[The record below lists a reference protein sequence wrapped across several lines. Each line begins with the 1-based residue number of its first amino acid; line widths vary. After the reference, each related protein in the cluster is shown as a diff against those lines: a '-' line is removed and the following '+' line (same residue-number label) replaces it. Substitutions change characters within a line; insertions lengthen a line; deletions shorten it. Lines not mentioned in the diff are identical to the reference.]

1 MGTETPLVNELIEE
15 SLQQNQK
22 IQGQKNV
29 NTFGFYHDKDKGKIG
44 YDSDKYIDYFGDE
57 YNIPVKM
64 ELDYSKDRLYND
76 MRASAQGMSLGT
88 SDEIEAF
95 LTSLASDKKYSEIL
109 PEVRQKIN
117 NYRMSNPGAAITSE
131 ILGSLLTGKAF
142 VGKTGAGTFKR
153 VLGGGTV
160 YGGGAADPQEDP
172 RLEEGK
178 DLTLGESIRI
188 RSEEAGKS
196 ALWTLPFAYLSK
208 IMQPTTESLS
218 FTKRGEKDK
227 YFNFENRV
235 TPGQVV
241 GGEFKA
247 IEDVA
252 EKLPLVGTGIKS
264 AKENVLKNFNQLT
277 FNEFISDLNN
287 ALKRQTLVFP
297 KNAEG
302 KKIGIKFSKI
312 PETKNKLGNEMFSET
327 NRYVNKAYDR
337 ILEKLVIKDKKTLQ
351 NKVDSILNNY
361 EGQLPTG
368 IKKQL
373 NRLIFNRFN
382 DKDEL
387 IGESLKRAHS
397 QIRTRHRKSGNSTAS
412 DAEDLHDMYGDILD
426 LLSDNIATYNPTTYF
441 QYSALDKIYPKF
453 LSLEKAVISAKNKNY
468 YFSPKQL
475 INAGIS
481 SAKAKSGREIAK
493 GNAPFS
499 ALGREAEEVIGSD
512 ASKDVIPYY
521 AISAL
526 TGTGVYAGSGE
537 DLKERALRG
546 GGALGT
552 LGLVGASY
560 RNPTARKILS
570 EMLRKSFTTRV
581 SPYLGQQNYFG
592 LRDNSGN

>member
-1 MGTETPLVNELIEE
+1 MGTETPLVDELIEE

-44 YDSDKYIDYFGDE
+44 YDADKYIDYFGDE
-57 YNIPVKM
+57 YDIPVKM
-64 ELDYSKDRLYND
+64 ELDYSKNRLYND

-142 VGKTGAGTFKR
+142 VGKTPTGTFKR

-160 YGGGAADPQEDP
+160 YGGGAADPQADP

-178 DLTLGESIRI
+178 DLTLGESARI
-188 RSEEAGKS
+188 RTEEAARS

-208 IMQPTTESLS
+208 IMQPTKESLS
-218 FTKRGEKDK
+218 YTKKGGE
-227 YFNFENRV
+227 V
-235 TPGQVV
+235 TPGQIV
-241 GGEFKA
+241 GGEFKS

-287 ALKRQTLVFP
+287 ALKRQVST
-297 KNAEG
+297 EG
-302 KKIGIKFSKI
+302 KKIGIDFKKI

-337 ILEKLVIKDKKTLQ
+337 ILEKLVIKYKKTLQ
-351 NKVDSILNNY
+351 NQVDSILNNY
-361 EGQLPTG
+361 EGQLPIG
-368 IKKQL
+368 IRKQL

-382 DKDEL
+382 NNDEL

-426 LLSDNIATYNPTTYF
+426 LLSDNIAKYNPTTYF

-453 LSLEKAVISAKNKNY
+453 LSLEKAVISAKNVNY
-468 YFSPKQL
+468 YFSPQQL
-475 INAGIS
+475 IKAGIS
-481 SAKAKSGREIAK
+481 SAKAKSAREIAK

-499 ALGREAEEVIGSD
+499 ALGREAEEVITSSGP
-512 ASKDVIPYY
+512 KDVIPYY
-521 AISAL
+521 AMGAL
-526 TGTGVYAGSGE
+526 AGGYTGTGEDFGEMGIRAGSIVAP
-537 DLKERALRG
+537 LLA
-546 GGALGT
+546 
-552 LGLVGASY
+552 VGASY
-560 RNPTARKILS
+560 RSPKARRLLS

>member
-44 YDSDKYIDYFGDE
+44 YDADKYIDYFGDE
-57 YNIPVKM
+57 YDIPVKM
-64 ELDYSKDRLYND
+64 ELDYSKNRLYND

-142 VGKTGAGTFKR
+142 VGKTPTGTFKR

-160 YGGGAADPQEDP
+160 YGGGAADPQADP

-178 DLTLGESIRI
+178 DLTLGESARI
-188 RSEEAGKS
+188 RTEEAARS

-208 IMQPTTESLS
+208 IMQPTKESLS
-218 FTKRGEKDK
+218 YTKKGGE
-227 YFNFENRV
+227 V
-235 TPGQVV
+235 TPGQIV
-241 GGEFKA
+241 GGEFKS

-287 ALKRQTLVFP
+287 ALKRQVST
-297 KNAEG
+297 EG
-302 KKIGIKFSKI
+302 KKIGIDFKKI

-351 NKVDSILNNY
+351 NQVDSILNNY
-361 EGQLPTG
+361 EGQLPIG
-368 IKKQL
+368 IRKQL

-382 DKDEL
+382 NNDEL

-426 LLSDNIATYNPTTYF
+426 LLSDNIAKYNPTTYF

-453 LSLEKAVISAKNKNY
+453 LSLEKAVISAKNVNY
-468 YFSPKQL
+468 YFSPQQL
-475 INAGIS
+475 INSGIS
-481 SAKAKSGREIAK
+481 SAKAKSAREIAK

-499 ALGREAEEVIGSD
+499 ALGREAEEVITSSGP
-512 ASKDVIPYY
+512 KDVIPYY
-521 AISAL
+521 AMGAL
-526 TGTGVYAGSGE
+526 AGGYTGTGEDFGEMGIRAGSIVAP
-537 DLKERALRG
+537 LLA
-546 GGALGT
+546 
-552 LGLVGASY
+552 VGASY
-560 RNPTARKILS
+560 RSPKARRLLS

>member
-1 MGTETPLVNELIEE
+1 MGTETPLVDELIEE

-44 YDSDKYIDYFGDE
+44 YDADKYIDYFGDE
-57 YNIPVKM
+57 YDIPVKM
-64 ELDYSKDRLYND
+64 ELDYSKNRLYND

-142 VGKTGAGTFKR
+142 VGKTPTGTFKR

-160 YGGGAADPQEDP
+160 YGGGAADPQADP

-178 DLTLGESIRI
+178 ALTLGESARI
-188 RSEEAGKS
+188 RTEEAARS

-208 IMQPTTESLS
+208 IMQPTKESLS
-218 FTKRGEKDK
+218 YTKKGGE
-227 YFNFENRV
+227 V
-235 TPGQVV
+235 TPGQIV
-241 GGEFKA
+241 GGEFKS

-287 ALKRQTLVFP
+287 ALKRQVST
-297 KNAEG
+297 EG
-302 KKIGIKFSKI
+302 KKIGIDFKKI

-351 NKVDSILNNY
+351 NQVDSILNNY
-361 EGQLPTG
+361 EGQLPIG
-368 IKKQL
+368 IRKQL

-382 DKDEL
+382 NNDEL

-426 LLSDNIATYNPTTYF
+426 LLSDNIAKYNPTTYF

-453 LSLEKAVISAKNKNY
+453 LSLEKAVISAKNVNY
-468 YFSPKQL
+468 YFSPQQL
-475 INAGIS
+475 INSGIS
-481 SAKAKSGREIAK
+481 SAKAKSAREIAK

-499 ALGREAEEVIGSD
+499 ALGREAEEVITSSGP
-512 ASKDVIPYY
+512 KDVIPYY
-521 AISAL
+521 AMGAL
-526 TGTGVYAGSGE
+526 AGGYTGTGEDFGEMGIRAGSIVAP
-537 DLKERALRG
+537 LLA
-546 GGALGT
+546 
-552 LGLVGASY
+552 VGASY
-560 RNPTARKILS
+560 RSPKARRLLS

>member
-1 MGTETPLVNELIEE
+1 MGTETPLVDELIEE

-44 YDSDKYIDYFGDE
+44 YDADKYIDYFGDE
-57 YNIPVKM
+57 YDIPVKM
-64 ELDYSKDRLYND
+64 ELDYSKNRLYND

-142 VGKTGAGTFKR
+142 VGKTPTGTFKR

-160 YGGGAADPQEDP
+160 YGGGAADPQADP

-178 DLTLGESIRI
+178 DLTLGESARI
-188 RSEEAGKS
+188 RTEEAARS

-208 IMQPTTESLS
+208 IMQPTKESLS
-218 FTKRGEKDK
+218 YTKKGGE
-227 YFNFENRV
+227 V
-235 TPGQVV
+235 TPGQIV
-241 GGEFKA
+241 GGEFKS

-287 ALKRQTLVFP
+287 ALKRQVST
-297 KNAEG
+297 EG
-302 KKIGIKFSKI
+302 KKIGIDFKKI

-351 NKVDSILNNY
+351 NQVDSILNNY
-361 EGQLPTG
+361 EGQLPIG
-368 IKKQL
+368 IRKQL

-382 DKDEL
+382 NNDEL

-426 LLSDNIATYNPTTYF
+426 LLSDNIAKYNPTTYF

-453 LSLEKAVISAKNKNY
+453 LSLEKAVISAKNVNY
-468 YFSPKQL
+468 YFSPQQL
-475 INAGIS
+475 INSGIS
-481 SAKAKSGREIAK
+481 SAKAKSAREIAK

-499 ALGREAEEVIGSD
+499 ALGREAEEVITSSGP
-512 ASKDVIPYY
+512 KDVIPYY
-521 AISAL
+521 AMGAL
-526 TGTGVYAGSGE
+526 AGGYTGTGEDFGEMGIRAGSIVAP
-537 DLKERALRG
+537 LLA
-546 GGALGT
+546 
-552 LGLVGASY
+552 VGASY
-560 RNPTARKILS
+560 RSPKARRLLS

-581 SPYLGQQNYFG
+581 SPYLGHQNYFG

>member
-1 MGTETPLVNELIEE
+1 MTTETPLVDELIKEA
-15 SLQQNQK
+15 QQKNQK
-22 IQGQKNV
+22 IQGQPNV

-44 YDSDKYIDYFGDE
+44 YDASEYTDYFGDK
-57 YNIPVKM
+57 YDIPIKM
-64 ELDYSKDRLYND
+64 ELDYSKDRIYND
-76 MRASAQGMSLGT
+76 LRASAQGMSLGT

-95 LTSLASDKKYSEIL
+95 LTSLGSDKKYSEIL

-117 NYRMSNPGAAITSE
+117 DYRISNPGAAITSE
-131 ILGSLLTGKAF
+131 ILGGILTGKAF

-160 YGGGAADPQEDP
+160 YGGGAADPQTHP

-178 DLTLGESIRI
+178 DLTLGESARI
-188 RSEEAGKS
+188 RTEEAGKS
-196 ALWTLPFAYLSK
+196 ALWTLPFAWLSK
-208 IMQPTTESLS
+208 IMQPTKESLS
-218 FTKRGEKDK
+218 YTARGDKDK
-227 YFNFENRV
+227 YFNFENRI

-252 EKLPLVGTGIKS
+252 EKLPLVGTGIKT
-264 AKENVLKNFNQLT
+264 AKKDVLKR
-277 FNEFISDLNN
+277 FNEITYKEFIDNLNN
-287 ALKRQTLVFP
+287 ALKTQV
-297 KNAEG
+297 NAVG
-302 KKIGIKFSKI
+302 KRIGIKFPKI

-327 NRYVNKAYDR
+327 NRYVNKAYDK

-351 NKVDSILNNY
+351 NQVDSILNNY

-387 IGESLKRAHS
+387 VGEALKRAHS
-397 QIRTRHRKSGNSTAS
+397 KIRLRHRQSGKSTSA
-412 DAEDLHDMYGDILD
+412 DAADLHDMYGDILD
-426 LLSDNIATYNPTTYF
+426 LFGDNIAKFNPNTVF
-441 QYSALDKIYPKF
+441 QYNALDKIYPKF

-468 YFSPKQL
+468 YFSPQQL

-481 SAKAKSGREIAK
+481 SAKGASVREVAK

-499 ALGREAEEVIGSD
+499 ALGREAEEVIGS
-512 ASKDVIPYY
+512 SGPKDVIPYY
-521 AISAL
+521 AMGAL
-526 TGTGVYAGSGE
+526 AGGYTGTGE
-537 DLKERALRG
+537 DWEERAKRG
-546 GGALGT
+546 GSIVVP
-552 LGLVGASY
+552 LGLIGASY
-560 RNPTARKILS
+560 RSPMARKLLS
-570 EMLRKSFTTRV
+570 QMLRKSYTTKV

-592 LRDNSGN
+592 LRDKK

>member
-1 MGTETPLVNELIEE
+1 MGTETPLVDELIEE

-44 YDSDKYIDYFGDE
+44 YDADKYIDYFGDE
-57 YNIPVKM
+57 YDIPVKL
-64 ELDYSKDRLYND
+64 ELDYSKNRLYND

-142 VGKTGAGTFKR
+142 VGKTPTGTFKR

-160 YGGGAADPQEDP
+160 YGGGAADPQADP

-178 DLTLGESIRI
+178 DLTLGESARI
-188 RSEEAGKS
+188 RTEEATRS
-196 ALWTLPFAYLSK
+196 ALWTLPFAYLSR
-208 IMQPTTESLS
+208 IMQPTKESLS
-218 FTKRGEKDK
+218 YTKKGGE
-227 YFNFENRV
+227 V
-235 TPGQVV
+235 TPGQIV

-264 AKENVLKNFNQLT
+264 AKENVLKNFNELT

-297 KNAEG
+297 KNVKG
-302 KKIGIKFSKI
+302 KKIGIDFKKI

-351 NKVDSILNNY
+351 NQVDSILNNY
-361 EGQLPTG
+361 EGQLPIG
-368 IKKQL
+368 IRKQL

-382 DKDEL
+382 NNDEL

-426 LLSDNIATYNPTTYF
+426 LLSDNIAKYNPTTYF

-453 LSLEKAVISAKNKNY
+453 LSLEKAVISAKNVNY
-468 YFSPKQL
+468 YFSPQQL

-481 SAKAKSGREIAK
+481 SAKAKSAREIAK

-499 ALGREAEEVIGSD
+499 ALGREAEEVITSSGP
-512 ASKDVIPYY
+512 KDVIPYY
-521 AISAL
+521 AMGAL
-526 TGTGVYAGSGE
+526 AGGYTGTGEDFGEMGMRAGSIVAP
-537 DLKERALRG
+537 LLA
-546 GGALGT
+546 
-552 LGLVGASY
+552 VGASY
-560 RNPTARKILS
+560 RSPKARRLLS

>member
-1 MGTETPLVNELIEE
+1 MTTETPLVDELIKEA
-15 SLQQNQK
+15 QQKNQK
-22 IQGQKNV
+22 IQNQPNV

-44 YDSDKYIDYFGDE
+44 YDASEYIDYFGDK
-57 YNIPVKM
+57 YDIPVKM
-64 ELDYSKDRLYND
+64 ELDYSKERAIND
-76 MRASAQGMSLGT
+76 IRASAQGMSLGT

-95 LTSLASDKKYSEIL
+95 LTSLGSDKKYSEIL

-117 NYRMSNPGAAITSE
+117 DYRISNPGAAITSE
-131 ILGSLLTGKAF
+131 ILGGILTGKAF
-142 VGKTGAGTFKR
+142 VGKTAAGTFKR

-160 YGGGAADPQEDP
+160 YGGGAADPQTDP

-178 DLTLGESIRI
+178 DLTLGESARI
-188 RSEEAGKS
+188 RTEEAGKS
-196 ALWTLPFAYLSK
+196 ALWTLPFAWLSK
-208 IMQPTTESLS
+208 IMQPTKESLS
-218 FTKRGEKDK
+218 FTKKGAE
-227 YFNFENRV
+227 V

-252 EKLPLVGTGIKS
+252 EKLPFIGTGIKS
-264 AKENVLKNFNQLT
+264 AKKNVLKKFNELT

-302 KKIGIKFSKI
+302 KKTGIKFPKI

-327 NRYVNKAYDR
+327 NRYVNKAYDK

-351 NKVDSILNNY
+351 NQVDSILNNY

-382 DKDEL
+382 NKDEL
-387 IGESLKRAHS
+387 VGEALKRAHS
-397 QIRTRHRKSGNSTAS
+397 KIRLRHRQSGKSTSA
-412 DAEDLHDMYGDILD
+412 DAADLHDMYGDILD
-426 LLSDNIATYNPTTYF
+426 LFGDNIVKYNPTTYF

-453 LSLEKAVISAKNKNY
+453 LSLEKAVVSAKSGTNY
-468 YFSPKQL
+468 YFSPQQL

-481 SAKAKSGREIAK
+481 SAKAKSAREIAK

-537 DLKERALRG
+537 DWEERAKRG
-546 GGALGT
+546 GGLIAPLMLT
-552 LGLVGASY
+552 GASY
-560 RNPTARKILS
+560 KSPTARKILS
-570 EMLRKSFTTRV
+570 EMLKKSFTTRV
-581 SPYLGQQNYFG
+581 GPYLGQQNYFG
-592 LRDNSGN
+592 LRDKK

>member
-1 MGTETPLVNELIEE
+1 MGTETPLVDELIEE

-44 YDSDKYIDYFGDE
+44 YDADKYIDYFGDE
-57 YNIPVKM
+57 YDIPVKM
-64 ELDYSKDRLYND
+64 ELDYSKNRLYND

-142 VGKTGAGTFKR
+142 VGKTPTGTFKR

-160 YGGGAADPQEDP
+160 YGGGAADPQADP

-178 DLTLGESIRI
+178 DLTLGESARI
-188 RSEEAGKS
+188 RTEEAARS

-208 IMQPTTESLS
+208 IMQPTKESLS
-218 FTKRGEKDK
+218 YTKKGGE
-227 YFNFENRV
+227 V
-235 TPGQVV
+235 TPGQIV
-241 GGEFKA
+241 GGEFKS

-287 ALKRQTLVFP
+287 ALKRQVST
-297 KNAEG
+297 EG
-302 KKIGIKFSKI
+302 KKIGIDFKKI

-351 NKVDSILNNY
+351 NQVDSILNNY
-361 EGQLPTG
+361 EGQLPIG
-368 IKKQL
+368 IRKQL

-382 DKDEL
+382 NNDEL

-426 LLSDNIATYNPTTYF
+426 LLSDNIAKYNPTTYF

-453 LSLEKAVISAKNKNY
+453 LSLEKAVISAKNVNY
-468 YFSPKQL
+468 YFSPQQL

-481 SAKAKSGREIAK
+481 SAKAKSAREIAK

-499 ALGREAEEVIGSD
+499 ALGREAEEVITSSGP
-512 ASKDVIPYY
+512 KDVIPYY
-521 AISAL
+521 AMGAL
-526 TGTGVYAGSGE
+526 AGGYTGTGEDFGEMGIRAGSIVAP
-537 DLKERALRG
+537 LLA
-546 GGALGT
+546 
-552 LGLVGASY
+552 VGASY
-560 RNPTARKILS
+560 RSPKARRLLS

>member
-1 MGTETPLVNELIEE
+1 MGTETPLVDELIEE

-44 YDSDKYIDYFGDE
+44 YDADKYIDYFGDE
-57 YNIPVKM
+57 YDIPVKM
-64 ELDYSKDRLYND
+64 ELDYSKNRLYND

-142 VGKTGAGTFKR
+142 VGKTPTGTFKR

-160 YGGGAADPQEDP
+160 YGGGAADPQADP

-178 DLTLGESIRI
+178 DLTLGESARI
-188 RSEEAGKS
+188 RTEEAARS

-208 IMQPTTESLS
+208 IMQPTKESLS
-218 FTKRGEKDK
+218 YTKKGGE
-227 YFNFENRV
+227 V
-235 TPGQVV
+235 TPGQIV
-241 GGEFKA
+241 GGEFKS

-287 ALKRQTLVFP
+287 ALKRQVST
-297 KNAEG
+297 EG
-302 KKIGIKFSKI
+302 KKIGIDFKKI

-351 NKVDSILNNY
+351 NQVDSILNNY
-361 EGQLPTG
+361 EGQLPIG
-368 IKKQL
+368 IRKQL

-382 DKDEL
+382 NNDEL

-453 LSLEKAVISAKNKNY
+453 LSLEKAVISAKNVNY
-468 YFSPKQL
+468 YFSPQQL
-475 INAGIS
+475 IKAGIS
-481 SAKAKSGREIAK
+481 SAKAKSAREIAK

-499 ALGREAEEVIGSD
+499 ALGREAEEVITSSGP
-512 ASKDVIPYY
+512 KDVIPYY
-521 AISAL
+521 AMGAL
-526 TGTGVYAGSGE
+526 AGGYTGTGEDFGEMGIRAGSIVAP
-537 DLKERALRG
+537 LLA
-546 GGALGT
+546 
-552 LGLVGASY
+552 VGASY
-560 RNPTARKILS
+560 RSPKARRLLS

>member
-1 MGTETPLVNELIEE
+1 MGTETPLVDELIED

-44 YDSDKYIDYFGDE
+44 YDADKYIDYFGDE
-57 YNIPVKM
+57 YDIPVKM
-64 ELDYSKDRLYND
+64 ELDYSKNRLYND

-142 VGKTGAGTFKR
+142 VGKTPTGTFKR

-160 YGGGAADPQEDP
+160 YGGGAADPQADP

-178 DLTLGESIRI
+178 DLTLGESARI
-188 RSEEAGKS
+188 RTEEAARS

-208 IMQPTTESLS
+208 IMQPTKESLS
-218 FTKRGEKDK
+218 YTKKGGE
-227 YFNFENRV
+227 V
-235 TPGQVV
+235 TPGQIV
-241 GGEFKA
+241 GGEFKS

-287 ALKRQTLVFP
+287 ALKRQVST
-297 KNAEG
+297 EG
-302 KKIGIKFSKI
+302 KKIGIDFKKI

-351 NKVDSILNNY
+351 NQVDSILNNY
-361 EGQLPTG
+361 EGQLPIG
-368 IKKQL
+368 IRKQL

-382 DKDEL
+382 NNDEL

-426 LLSDNIATYNPTTYF
+426 LLSDNIAKYNPTTYF

-453 LSLEKAVISAKNKNY
+453 LSLEKAVISAKNVNY
-468 YFSPKQL
+468 YFSPQQL
-475 INAGIS
+475 IKAGIS
-481 SAKAKSGREIAK
+481 SAKAKSAREIAK

-499 ALGREAEEVIGSD
+499 ALGREAEEVITSSGP
-512 ASKDVIPYY
+512 KDVIPYY
-521 AISAL
+521 AMGAL
-526 TGTGVYAGSGE
+526 AGGYTGTGEDFGEMGIRAGSIVAP
-537 DLKERALRG
+537 LLA
-546 GGALGT
+546 
-552 LGLVGASY
+552 VGASY
-560 RNPTARKILS
+560 RSPKARRLLS

>member
-1 MGTETPLVNELIEE
+1 MGTETPLVDELIEE

-44 YDSDKYIDYFGDE
+44 YDADKYIDYFGDE
-57 YNIPVKM
+57 YDIPVKL
-64 ELDYSKDRLYND
+64 ELDYSKNRLYND

-142 VGKTGAGTFKR
+142 VGKTPTGTFKR

-160 YGGGAADPQEDP
+160 YGGGAADPQADP

-178 DLTLGESIRI
+178 DLTLGESARI
-188 RSEEAGKS
+188 RTEEATRS
-196 ALWTLPFAYLSK
+196 ALWTLPFAYLSR
-208 IMQPTTESLS
+208 IMQPTKESLS
-218 FTKRGEKDK
+218 YTKKGGE
-227 YFNFENRV
+227 V
-235 TPGQVV
+235 TPGQIV

-264 AKENVLKNFNQLT
+264 AKENVLKNFNELT

-297 KNAEG
+297 KNVEG
-302 KKIGIKFSKI
+302 KKIGIDFKKI

-351 NKVDSILNNY
+351 NQVDSILNNY
-361 EGQLPTG
+361 EGQLPIG
-368 IKKQL
+368 IRKQL

-382 DKDEL
+382 NNDEL

-426 LLSDNIATYNPTTYF
+426 LLSDNIAKYNPTTYF

-453 LSLEKAVISAKNKNY
+453 LSLEKAVISAKNVNY
-468 YFSPKQL
+468 YFSPQQL

-481 SAKAKSGREIAK
+481 SAKAKSAREIAK

-499 ALGREAEEVIGSD
+499 ALGREAEEVITSSGP
-512 ASKDVIPYY
+512 KDVIPYY
-521 AISAL
+521 AMGAL
-526 TGTGVYAGSGE
+526 AGGYTGTGEDFGEMGMRAGSIVAP
-537 DLKERALRG
+537 LLA
-546 GGALGT
+546 
-552 LGLVGASY
+552 VGASY
-560 RNPTARKILS
+560 RSPKARRLLS

>member
-1 MGTETPLVNELIEE
+1 MGTETPLVDELIEE

-44 YDSDKYIDYFGDE
+44 YDADKYIDYFGDE
-57 YNIPVKM
+57 YDIPVKM
-64 ELDYSKDRLYND
+64 ELDYSKNRLYND

-142 VGKTGAGTFKR
+142 VGKTPTGTFKR

-160 YGGGAADPQEDP
+160 YGGGAADPQADP

-178 DLTLGESIRI
+178 DLTLGESARI
-188 RSEEAGKS
+188 RTEEAARS

-208 IMQPTTESLS
+208 IMQPTKESLS
-218 FTKRGEKDK
+218 YTKKGGE
-227 YFNFENRV
+227 V
-235 TPGQVV
+235 TPGQIV
-241 GGEFKA
+241 GGEFKS

-287 ALKRQTLVFP
+287 ALKRQVST
-297 KNAEG
+297 EG
-302 KKIGIKFSKI
+302 KKIGIDFKKI

-351 NKVDSILNNY
+351 NQVDSILNNY
-361 EGQLPTG
+361 EGQLPIG
-368 IKKQL
+368 IRKQL

-382 DKDEL
+382 NNDEL

-426 LLSDNIATYNPTTYF
+426 LLSDNIAKYNPTTYF

-453 LSLEKAVISAKNKNY
+453 LSLEKAVISAKNVNY
-468 YFSPKQL
+468 YFSPQQL
-475 INAGIS
+475 INSGIS
-481 SAKAKSGREIAK
+481 SAKAKSAREIAK

-499 ALGREAEEVIGSD
+499 ALGRAAEEVITSSGP
-512 ASKDVIPYY
+512 KDVIPYY
-521 AISAL
+521 AMGAL
-526 TGTGVYAGSGE
+526 AGGYTGTGEDFGEMGIRAGSIVAP
-537 DLKERALRG
+537 LLA
-546 GGALGT
+546 
-552 LGLVGASY
+552 VGASY
-560 RNPTARKILS
+560 RSPKARRLLS

>member
-29 NTFGFYHDKDKGKIG
+29 NTFGFYHNKDKGKIG

-95 LTSLASDKKYSEIL
+95 LTSLGSDKKYSEIL

-117 NYRMSNPGAAITSE
+117 DYRMSNPGAAITSE
-131 ILGSLLTGKAF
+131 ILGSILTGKAF
-142 VGKTGAGTFKR
+142 VGKTPATTFKK
-153 VLGGGTV
+153 VLGGGTI
-160 YGGGAADPQEDP
+160 YGGGASDPQADP

-178 DLTLGESIRI
+178 DLTLGESARI
-188 RSEEAGKS
+188 RTEEAGKG
-196 ALWTLPFAYLSK
+196 ALWTLPFAYLSR
-208 IMQPTTESLS
+208 IMQPTKESLS
-218 FTKRGEKDK
+218 FTKRGGK
-227 YFNFENRV
+227 V
-235 TPGQVV
+235 TPGQIV

-252 EKLPLVGTGIKS
+252 EKLPLIGTGIKS

-297 KNAEG
+297 KNVEG

-351 NKVDSILNNY
+351 NQVDSILNNY

-426 LLSDNIATYNPTTYF
+426 LFSDNIATYNPTTYF
-441 QYSALDKIYPKF
+441 QYNALDKIYPKF
-453 LSLEKAVISAKNKNY
+453 LSLEKAVISAKNVNY
-468 YFSPKQL
+468 YFSPQQL

-481 SAKAKSGREIAK
+481 SAKAKSAREIAK

-499 ALGREAEEVIGSD
+499 ALGREAEEVIGS
-512 ASKDVIPYY
+512 SGPKDVIPYY
-521 AISAL
+521 AMGAFAGGY
-526 TGTGVYAGSGE
+526 TGTGEDFGE
-537 DLKERALRG
+537 VAKRG
-546 GGALGT
+546 GSIVAPL
-552 LGLVGASY
+552 LAVGASY
-560 RNPTARKILS
+560 RSPKARKILS

-581 SPYLGQQNYFG
+581 GPYLGQQNYLG

>member
-1 MGTETPLVNELIEE
+1 MGTETPLVDELIEE

-44 YDSDKYIDYFGDE
+44 YDADKYIDYFGDE
-57 YNIPVKM
+57 YDIPVKM
-64 ELDYSKDRLYND
+64 ELDYSKNRLYND

-142 VGKTGAGTFKR
+142 VGKTPTGTFKR

-160 YGGGAADPQEDP
+160 YGGGAADPQADP

-178 DLTLGESIRI
+178 DLTLGESARI
-188 RSEEAGKS
+188 RTEEAARS

-208 IMQPTTESLS
+208 IMQPTKESLS
-218 FTKRGEKDK
+218 YTKKGGE
-227 YFNFENRV
+227 V
-235 TPGQVV
+235 TPGQIV
-241 GGEFKA
+241 GGEFKS

-287 ALKRQTLVFP
+287 ALKRQVST
-297 KNAEG
+297 EG
-302 KKIGIKFSKI
+302 KKIGIDFKKI

-351 NKVDSILNNY
+351 NQVDSILNNY
-361 EGQLPTG
+361 EGQLPIG
-368 IKKQL
+368 IRKQL

-382 DKDEL
+382 NNDEL

-412 DAEDLHDMYGDILD
+412 DAEDIHDMYGDILD
-426 LLSDNIATYNPTTYF
+426 LLSDNIAKYNPTTYF

-453 LSLEKAVISAKNKNY
+453 LSLEKAVISAKNVNY
-468 YFSPKQL
+468 YFSPQQL
-475 INAGIS
+475 INSGIS
-481 SAKAKSGREIAK
+481 SAKAKSAREIAK

-499 ALGREAEEVIGSD
+499 ALGREAEEVITSSGP
-512 ASKDVIPYY
+512 KDVIPYY
-521 AISAL
+521 AMGAL
-526 TGTGVYAGSGE
+526 AGGYTGTGEDFGEMGIRAGSIVAP
-537 DLKERALRG
+537 LLA
-546 GGALGT
+546 
-552 LGLVGASY
+552 VGASY
-560 RNPTARKILS
+560 RSPKARRLLS

>member
-1 MGTETPLVNELIEE
+1 MKEI
-15 SLQQNQK
+15 
-22 IQGQKNV
+22 
-29 NTFGFYHDKDKGKIG
+29 IG
-44 YDSDKYIDYFGDE
+44 DDYPTYEDS
-57 YNIPVKM
+57 VKM
-64 ELDYSKDRLYND
+64 
-76 MRASAQGMSLGT
+76 
-88 SDEIEAF
+88 
-95 LTSLASDKKYSEIL
+95 SLAE
-109 PEVRQKIN
+109 Q
-117 NYRMSNPGAAITSE
+117 A
-131 ILGSLLTGKAF
+131 
-142 VGKTGAGTFKR
+142 
-153 VLGGGTV
+153 
-160 YGGGAADPQEDP
+160 
-172 RLEEGK
+172 
-178 DLTLGESIRI
+178 RI
-188 RSEEAGKS
+188 RTEEAARS

-208 IMQPTTESLS
+208 IMQPTKESLS
-218 FTKRGEKDK
+218 YTKKGGE
-227 YFNFENRV
+227 V
-235 TPGQVV
+235 TPGQIV
-241 GGEFKA
+241 GGEFKS

-287 ALKRQTLVFP
+287 ALKRQVST
-297 KNAEG
+297 EG
-302 KKIGIKFSKI
+302 KKIGIDFKKI

-351 NKVDSILNNY
+351 NQVDSILNNY
-361 EGQLPTG
+361 EGQLPIG
-368 IKKQL
+368 IRKQL

-382 DKDEL
+382 NNDEL

-426 LLSDNIATYNPTTYF
+426 LLSDNIAKYNPTTYF

-499 ALGREAEEVIGSD
+499 ALGREAEEVITSSGP
-512 ASKDVIPYY
+512 KDVIPYY
-521 AISAL
+521 AMGAL
-526 TGTGVYAGSGE
+526 AGGYTGTGEDFGEMGIRAGSIVAP
-537 DLKERALRG
+537 LLA
-546 GGALGT
+546 
-552 LGLVGASY
+552 VGASY
-560 RNPTARKILS
+560 RSPKARRLLS

>member
-1 MGTETPLVNELIEE
+1 MGTETPLVDELIEE

-44 YDSDKYIDYFGDE
+44 YDADKYIDYFGDE

-64 ELDYSKDRLYND
+64 ELDYSKNRLYND

-142 VGKTGAGTFKR
+142 VGKTPTGTFKR

-160 YGGGAADPQEDP
+160 YGGGAADPQADP

-178 DLTLGESIRI
+178 DLTLGESARI
-188 RSEEAGKS
+188 RTEEAARS

-208 IMQPTTESLS
+208 IMQPTKESLS
-218 FTKRGEKDK
+218 YTKKGGE
-227 YFNFENRV
+227 V
-235 TPGQVV
+235 TPGQIV
-241 GGEFKA
+241 GGEFKS

-287 ALKRQTLVFP
+287 ALKRQVST
-297 KNAEG
+297 EG
-302 KKIGIKFSKI
+302 KKIGIDFKKI

-351 NKVDSILNNY
+351 NQVDSILNNY
-361 EGQLPTG
+361 EGQLPIG
-368 IKKQL
+368 IRKQL

-382 DKDEL
+382 NNDEL

-426 LLSDNIATYNPTTYF
+426 LLSDNIAKYNPTTYF

-453 LSLEKAVISAKNKNY
+453 LSLEKAVISAKNVNY
-468 YFSPKQL
+468 YFSPQQL
-475 INAGIS
+475 IKAGIS
-481 SAKAKSGREIAK
+481 SAKAKSAREIAK

-499 ALGREAEEVIGSD
+499 ALGREAEEVITSSGP
-512 ASKDVIPYY
+512 KDVIPYY
-521 AISAL
+521 AMGAL
-526 TGTGVYAGSGE
+526 AGGYTGTGEDFGEMGIRAGSIVAP
-537 DLKERALRG
+537 LLA
-546 GGALGT
+546 
-552 LGLVGASY
+552 VGASY
-560 RNPTARKILS
+560 RSPKARRLLS

>member
-1 MGTETPLVNELIEE
+1 MGTETPLVDELIEE

-44 YDSDKYIDYFGDE
+44 YDADKYIDYFGDE
-57 YNIPVKM
+57 YDIPVKL
-64 ELDYSKDRLYND
+64 ELDYSKNRLYND

-142 VGKTGAGTFKR
+142 VGKTPTGTFKR

-160 YGGGAADPQEDP
+160 YGGGAADPQADQ

-178 DLTLGESIRI
+178 DLTLGESARI
-188 RSEEAGKS
+188 RTEEATRS
-196 ALWTLPFAYLSK
+196 ALWTLPFAYLSR
-208 IMQPTTESLS
+208 IMQPTKESLS
-218 FTKRGEKDK
+218 YTKKGGE
-227 YFNFENRV
+227 V
-235 TPGQVV
+235 TPGQIV

-264 AKENVLKNFNQLT
+264 AKENVLKNFNELT

-297 KNAEG
+297 KNVEG
-302 KKIGIKFSKI
+302 KKIGIDFKKI

-351 NKVDSILNNY
+351 NQVDSILNNY
-361 EGQLPTG
+361 EGQLPIG
-368 IKKQL
+368 IRKQL

-382 DKDEL
+382 NNDEL

-426 LLSDNIATYNPTTYF
+426 LLSDNIAKYNPTTYF

-453 LSLEKAVISAKNKNY
+453 LSLEKAVISAKNVNY
-468 YFSPKQL
+468 YFSPQQL

-481 SAKAKSGREIAK
+481 SAKAKSAREIAK

-499 ALGREAEEVIGSD
+499 ALGREAEEVITSSGP
-512 ASKDVIPYY
+512 KDVIPYY
-521 AISAL
+521 AMGAL
-526 TGTGVYAGSGE
+526 AGGYTGTGEDFGEMGMRAGSIVAP
-537 DLKERALRG
+537 LLA
-546 GGALGT
+546 
-552 LGLVGASY
+552 VGASY
-560 RNPTARKILS
+560 RSPKARRLLS

>member
-1 MGTETPLVNELIEE
+1 MGTETPLVDELIEE

-44 YDSDKYIDYFGDE
+44 YDADKYIDYFGDE
-57 YNIPVKM
+57 YDIPVKM
-64 ELDYSKDRLYND
+64 ELDYSKNRLYND

-142 VGKTGAGTFKR
+142 VGKTPTGTFKR

-160 YGGGAADPQEDP
+160 YGGGAADPQADP

-178 DLTLGESIRI
+178 DLTLGESARI
-188 RSEEAGKS
+188 RTEEAARS

-208 IMQPTTESLS
+208 IMQPTKESLS
-218 FTKRGEKDK
+218 YTKKGGE
-227 YFNFENRV
+227 V
-235 TPGQVV
+235 TPGQIV
-241 GGEFKA
+241 GGEFKS

-287 ALKRQTLVFP
+287 ALKRQVST
-297 KNAEG
+297 EG
-302 KKIGIKFSKI
+302 KKIGIDFKKI

-351 NKVDSILNNY
+351 NQVDSILNNY
-361 EGQLPTG
+361 EGQLPIG
-368 IKKQL
+368 IRKQL

-382 DKDEL
+382 NNDEL

-426 LLSDNIATYNPTTYF
+426 LLSDNIAKYNPTTYF

-453 LSLEKAVISAKNKNY
+453 LSLEKAVISAKNVNY
-468 YFSPKQL
+468 YFSPQQL
-475 INAGIS
+475 INSGIS
-481 SAKAKSGREIAK
+481 SAKAKSAREIAK

-499 ALGREAEEVIGSD
+499 ALGREAEEVITSSGP
-512 ASKDVIPYY
+512 KDVIPYY
-521 AISAL
+521 AMGAL
-526 TGTGVYAGSGE
+526 AGGYTGTGEDFGEMGIRAGSIVAP
-537 DLKERALRG
+537 LLA
-546 GGALGT
+546 
-552 LGLVGASY
+552 VGASY
-560 RNPTARKILS
+560 RSPKARRLLS

>member
-1 MGTETPLVNELIEE
+1 MGTETPLVDELIEE

-44 YDSDKYIDYFGDE
+44 YDADKYIDYFGDE
-57 YNIPVKM
+57 YDIPVKL
-64 ELDYSKDRLYND
+64 ELDYSKNRLYND

-142 VGKTGAGTFKR
+142 VGKTPTGTFKR

-160 YGGGAADPQEDP
+160 YGGGAADPQADP

-178 DLTLGESIRI
+178 NLTLGESARI
-188 RSEEAGKS
+188 RTEEATRS
-196 ALWTLPFAYLSK
+196 ALWTLPFAYLSR
-208 IMQPTTESLS
+208 IMQPTKESLS
-218 FTKRGEKDK
+218 YTKKGGE
-227 YFNFENRV
+227 V
-235 TPGQVV
+235 TPGQIV

-264 AKENVLKNFNQLT
+264 AKENVLKNFNELT

-287 ALKRQTLVFP
+287 ALKKQTLVFP
-297 KNAEG
+297 KNVEG
-302 KKIGIKFSKI
+302 KKIGIDFKKI

-351 NKVDSILNNY
+351 NQVDSILNNY
-361 EGQLPTG
+361 EGQLPIG
-368 IKKQL
+368 IRKQL

-382 DKDEL
+382 NNDEL

-426 LLSDNIATYNPTTYF
+426 LLSDNIAKYNPTTYF

-453 LSLEKAVISAKNKNY
+453 LSLEKAVISAKNVNY
-468 YFSPKQL
+468 YFSPQQL

-481 SAKAKSGREIAK
+481 SAKAKSAREIAK

-499 ALGREAEEVIGSD
+499 ALGREAEEVITSSGP
-512 ASKDVIPYY
+512 KDVIPYY
-521 AISAL
+521 AMGAL
-526 TGTGVYAGSGE
+526 AGGYTGTGEDFGEMGMRAGSIVAP
-537 DLKERALRG
+537 LLA
-546 GGALGT
+546 
-552 LGLVGASY
+552 VGASY
-560 RNPTARKILS
+560 RSPKARRLLS

>member
-1 MGTETPLVNELIEE
+1 MGTETPLVDELIEE

-44 YDSDKYIDYFGDE
+44 YDADKYIDYFGDE
-57 YNIPVKM
+57 YDIPVKM
-64 ELDYSKDRLYND
+64 ELDYSKNRLYND

-142 VGKTGAGTFKR
+142 VGKTPTGTFKR

-160 YGGGAADPQEDP
+160 YGGGAADPQADP

-178 DLTLGESIRI
+178 DLTLGESARI
-188 RSEEAGKS
+188 RTEEAARS

-208 IMQPTTESLS
+208 IMQPTKESLS
-218 FTKRGEKDK
+218 YTKKGGE
-227 YFNFENRV
+227 V
-235 TPGQVV
+235 TPGQIV
-241 GGEFKA
+241 GGEFKS

-287 ALKRQTLVFP
+287 ALKRQVST
-297 KNAEG
+297 EG
-302 KKIGIKFSKI
+302 KKIGIDFKKI

-351 NKVDSILNNY
+351 NQVDSILNNY
-361 EGQLPTG
+361 EGQLPIG
-368 IKKQL
+368 IRKQL

-382 DKDEL
+382 NNDEL

-426 LLSDNIATYNPTTYF
+426 LLSDNIAKYNPTTYF

-453 LSLEKAVISAKNKNY
+453 LSLEKAVISAKNVNY
-468 YFSPKQL
+468 YFSPQQL
-475 INAGIS
+475 IKAGIS
-481 SAKAKSGREIAK
+481 SAKAKSAREIAK

-499 ALGREAEEVIGSD
+499 ALGREAEEVITSSGP
-512 ASKDVIPYY
+512 KDVIPYY
-521 AISAL
+521 AMGAL
-526 TGTGVYAGSGE
+526 AGGYTGTGEDFGEMGIRAGSIVAP
-537 DLKERALRG
+537 LLA
-546 GGALGT
+546 
-552 LGLVGASY
+552 VGASY
-560 RNPTARKILS
+560 RSPKARRLLS